1 MKFKMKV
8 NMKVKTILTWQEM
21 TGRDNS
27 GQTLIVIDVLRATS
41 TITAALAAG
50 AEKVIPQNSI
60 EGALAAAQKYPNAL
74 LCGERKGVRIE
85 GFHLGNSPLEFKP
98 ETVGGKVL
106 ICTTTNGTNA
116 IFAAK
121 GGRPIYLG
129 CLNNAWACAEAAF
142 DVGQDLTIL
151 CAGTRGNQSVDDM
164 LAAGSMVYRLQ
175 QFYPNAD
182 YDPISIQVKQH
193 YEKERHDLHRA
204 LIASSHGQFL
214 AKLSMSEDIAY
225 CAKENIIDR
234 VPLCE
239 NGEVC
244 FS

>member
-1 MKFKMKV
+1 MKV
-8 NMKVKTILTWQEM
+8 NMKENMKVKTILTWQEM
-21 TGRDNS
+21 AGRDN
-27 GQTLIVIDVLRATS
+27 GRQIFIIIDVLRATS

-50 AEKVIPQNSI
+50 AQKVIPQNSI
-60 EGALAAAQKYPNAL
+60 EGALTAAREYPDAL
-74 LCGERKGVRIE
+74 LCGERKGVRIA

-121 GGRPIYLG
+121 GGHPIYLG

-142 DVGQDLTIL
+142 AVSQDLTIL
-151 CAGTRGNQSVDDM
+151 CAGTRGNPSVDDM

-175 QFYPNAD
+175 QFYPNAC
-182 YDPISIQVKQH
+182 YDPVSIQVKQL
-193 YEKERHDLHRA
+193 YEKERHDLNRA

-214 AKLSMSEDIAY
+214 AKLSMTEDIAY

-234 VPLCE
+234 VPVYE
-239 NGEVC
+239 NGEIC